1 MADFSQAIAFKR
13 AVVSCVFLTTAL
25 ARSVERHLHERYLSE
40 EERERERETERQR
53 DRETERQ
60 REKGERE
67 RREREREMALLATYP
82 DLT

>member
-53 DRETERQ
+53 DRERKGRER
-60 REKGERE
+60 GERE
-67 RREREREMALLATYP
+67 RDGSIGNLS
-82 DLT
+82 